1 MIAVLQKKTSCRK
14 PDTKK
19 YPEIITV
26 KFVEKTIYNEDGS
39 MTVKRIGEK
48 VNITRK
54 VNESKKIIKTYTA
67 EEKMAEIERIT
78 RS

>member
-1 MIAVLQKKTSCRK
+1 MIAVLQRKKNCRK
-14 PDTKK
+14 LDTKK

-26 KFVEKTIYNEDGS
+26 KYVEKTIYNEDGS
-39 MTVKRIGEK
+39 LTIKRIPEK

-54 VNESKKIIKTYTA
+54 VNESKKLIKTYTD